1 MQFNGVGV
9 AVIWLSR
16 ESVGYKCCQLLACT
30 WSQSC
35 ILEATPSSGPIE
47 SELGLR
53 GKMTEGGVVG
63 DDSELGAVEVVGPGA
78 KGMDNS

>member
-16 ESVGYKCCQLLACT
+16 ESVGYKCCQLLAYT
-30 WSQSC
+30 WPAGLS
-35 ILEATPSSGPIE
+35 T

-53 GKMTEGGVVG
+53 EKMTEGGLVG
-63 DDSELGAVEVVGPGA
+63 FDSELGAFEVVAPGA